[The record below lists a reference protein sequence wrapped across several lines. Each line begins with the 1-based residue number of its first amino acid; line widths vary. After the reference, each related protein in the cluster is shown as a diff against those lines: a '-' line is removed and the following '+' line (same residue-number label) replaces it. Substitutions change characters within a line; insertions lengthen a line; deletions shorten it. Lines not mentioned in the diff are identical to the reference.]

1 VKYLA
6 LTTEPLLR
14 LAQELGNVP
23 TTYAALKDP
32 TMQNDPQFKP
42 FLDIFSNKYSRFN
55 PPLTTIG
62 TYAADQ
68 QGDFLTKFEAGK
80 VPDMQAGLDQL
91 AQEIDSQQQLG
102 S

>member
-1 VKYLA
+1 
-6 LTTEPLLR
+6 
-14 LAQELGNVP
+14 
-23 TTYAALKDP
+23 
-32 TMQNDPQFKP
+32 MQNDSQFKP

-68 QGDFLTKFEAGK
+68 QADFLAKFEAGK
-80 VPDMQAGLDQL
+80 IPDMQAGLDQL
-91 AQEIDSQQQLG
+91 AQEIDNQQQLG